1 MPVRCGCQCR
11 GAAAYRGP
19 WCGSGAVARIHI
31 GGLGVAELLWRGGTQ
46 GALVWQ
52 SCCGAAAHRGPWWR
66 CGCQCG
72 AGASAVARRHIAHG
86 LSLPGPMVCA
96 LVPLCAWRR
105 CLLCSWGVW
114 LVSPHWF
121 LCALVLSLH
130 TGSSAS
136 VRLASLPLVQLGAWL
151 VSPHWL
157 LCAHG
162 LSLHTGSSVR
172 VACLS
177 TLAPLCG
184 WRLCILCSWGTLG
197 LSLPR
202 PMVRALVP
210 RCARR
215 LCLLCSWGA
224 LGLSL
229 PRPMMRAASLPL
241 VQLGRAWLVSPS
253 SYGACTGSCLLC
265 IRGPSSI
272 GRAPHK
278 VCISVCGQVL
288 NQYPHV
294 PAYHRPSFDMRMT
307 RLVWGVVQNQSLG
320 GDGEAT
326 LEGRSHVS
334 VEYLCILPAN
344 PAGVTKQYARTTRA
358 ICPHHE
364 SGVT

>member
-1 MPVRCGCQCR
+1 MAC
-11 GAAAYRGP
+11 
-19 WCGSGAVARIHI
+19 
-31 GGLGVAELLWRGGTQ
+31 
-46 GALVWQ
+46 
-52 SCCGAAAHRGPWWR
+52 
-66 CGCQCG
+66 
-72 AGASAVARRHIAHG
+72 
-86 LSLPGPMVCA
+86 LST
-96 LVPLCAWRR
+96 LVPLCA
-105 CLLCSWGVW
+105 C
-114 LVSPHWF
+114 
-121 LCALVLSLH
+121 
-130 TGSSAS
+130 
-136 VRLASLPLVQLGAWL
+136 L

-172 VACLS
+172 
-177 TLAPLCG
+177 
-184 WRLCILCSWGTLG
+184 
-197 LSLPR
+197 
-202 PMVRALVP
+202 
-210 RCARR
+210 
-215 LCLLCSWGA
+215 
-224 LGLSL
+224 
-229 PRPMMRAASLPL
+229 AASLPH
-241 VQLGRAWLVSPS
+241 VQLGRAWLIPPS
-253 SYGACTGSCLLC
+253 SYDARTGSCLLC